1 MAQPKKLKKYTTGQ
15 EGNPHPLFVPIKKPE
30 KTEKTMTVSMFD
42 GVAIL
47 TRLTTSTSLIIMII

>member
-42 GVAIL
+42 GVAM